1 MRVRLLLVVGAALGL
16 CACNG
21 LSCLG
26 WPGGGNN
33 NSGECTLHT
42 TFFAGGAPLA
52 QPHTE
57 TKS

>member
-1 MRVRLLLVVGAALGL
+1 VGAALGL
-16 CACNG
+16 SACNG